1 MTLDT
6 PQIADPSDRWRAK
19 RERIL
24 DAADELISSRGLKG
38 LTFGAVG
45 EAVGLNTTSITYYFK
60 RKEQLAAAALDRAV
74 RRLDAMAEA
83 AGAAPDPRAR
93 VAAFIADRLTQE
105 RRIRAGEDRHIAIL
119 SEIRAL
125 DDPLRAELIDR
136 YKAMRIRVA
145 GFFATGPAASP
156 RPAPPRDI
164 ACAQVLLDV
173 THWMRAWLHHYRTED
188 FDRVRDRMVDLLAGG
203 LAAPGGAWAPRPL
216 EIDPPEKSGPSGEPG
231 PEAFL
236 RAATVLVNVRGYR
249 GASVERIAARLN
261 VSKGSFYHHLE
272 GKDDLVMNC
281 FARSY
286 DRVARA
292 QTLAMAQP
300 GTGWERLADCVGG
313 LLDRQFEA
321 EFPLLR
327 ITALHALPLDLRVQA
342 LRGADRMARR
352 YAGMISDGIAD
363 GSVRPVDPLIASQCL
378 AVMING
384 AYDVH
389 AWAQELPMTRA
400 EAIAL
405 YASVL
410 GFGMFGPQ
418 GAAG

>member
-74 RRLDAMAEA
+74 QRLDDMAEA
-83 AGAAPDPRAR
+83 AGRAPDPRAR
-93 VAAFIADRLTQE
+93 VAAFIDLRLERE
-105 RRIRAGEDRHIAIL
+105 RRVRAGEDRHIAIL

-125 DDPLRAELIDR
+125 DDPLRQQLIDR
-136 YKAMRIRVA
+136 YKAMRARA
-145 GFFATGPAASP
+145 AAFFAPGPFDPAALP
-156 RPAPPRDI
+156 EAPPRAV

-173 THWMRAWLHHYRTED
+173 THWMRAWLHHYPTED
-188 FDRVRDRMVDLLAGG
+188 FERVRERMVELLADG

-216 EIDPPEKSGPSGEPG
+216 VIDPPEQSGPSGEPG

-249 GASVERIAARLN
+249 GASVERIAAQLN

-286 DRVARA
+286 ERVARA
-292 QTLAMAQP
+292 QTLAMERP
-300 GTGWERLADCVGG
+300 GDGWRRLADCVGA
-313 LLDRQFEA
+313 LLAQQFAA

-327 ITALHALPLDLRVQA
+327 ITALHALPIDLRVQA

-363 GSVRPVDPLIASQCL
+363 GSIRPVDPMIASQCL

-384 AYDVH
+384 AWDVH
-389 AWAQELPMTRA
+389 AWAQALPMSRA

-410 GFGMFGPQ
+410 AFGMFPQ
-418 GAAG
+418 QG

>member
-74 RRLDAMAEA
+74 QRLDATVEA
-83 AGAAPDPRAR
+83 AGRAPDPRAR
-93 VAAFIADRLTQE
+93 VAAFLDLRLERE
-105 RRIRAGEDRHIAIL
+105 RRVRAGEGRHIAIL

-125 DDPLRAELIDR
+125 DDPLRQELIDR
-136 YKAMRIRVA
+136 YKAMRERAA
-145 GFFATGPAASP
+145 GFFVAEPAAEV
-156 RPAPPRDI
+156 PPRAV

-173 THWMRAWLHHYRTED
+173 THWMRAWLHHYPTED
-188 FDRVRDRMVDLLAGG
+188 FDRVRERMVDLLAGG
-203 LAAPGGAWAPRPL
+203 LAAPGGVWAPRPL
-216 EIDPPEKSGPSGEPG
+216 VIDPPEAHGPSGEPG

-249 GASVERIAARLN
+249 GASVERIAAQLN

-286 DRVARA
+286 ERVARA

-300 GTGWERLADCVGG
+300 GTGWERLADCVGA
-313 LLDRQFEA
+313 LLARQFAA

-327 ITALHALPLDLRVQA
+327 ITALHALPIDLRVRA
-342 LRGADRMARR
+342 LRGTDRMARR
-352 YAGMISDGIAD
+352 YAGMIADGIAD
-363 GSVRPVDPLIASQCL
+363 GSIRPVDPMIASQCL

-384 AYDVH
+384 AWDVH
-389 AWAQELPMTRA
+389 AWAQALPMSRA

-410 GFGMFGPQ
+410 AFGMFPQ
-418 GAAG
+418 QG